1 MSENIRRLPDSE
13 LAVMQAV
20 WTFEPPVARSQ
31 IETLLPGDM
40 AMTTLLTLLSRLQE
54 KGFLR
59 IEKAG
64 RRSLYIPLVAQ
75 KDYQAA
81 QSRRRERAHER
92 EDQADHT
99 VWLDPF
105 AGAVDILVNECRRE
119 TGDRAEIHDA
129 RDAEVE
135 VAAFLG
141 KDLTH
146 RAEHDNCSEN
156 DR

>member
-1 MSENIRRLPDSE
+1 MSETIRRLPDSE

-20 WTFEPPVARSQ
+20 WAFEPPVARSQ

-40 AMTTLLTLLSRLQE
+40 ALTTLLTLLSRLQE

-81 QSRRRERAHER
+81 QSRRFVDQVFGGSIPAFAAALCDQGLSREELEELRRLLR
-92 EDQADHT
+92 EDA
-99 VWLDPF
+99 L
-105 AGAVDILVNECRRE
+105 
-119 TGDRAEIHDA
+119 
-129 RDAEVE
+129 
-135 VAAFLG
+135 
-141 KDLTH
+141 
-146 RAEHDNCSEN
+146 
-156 DR
+156 

>member
-1 MSENIRRLPDSE
+1 MSKSIRRLPDSE

-20 WTFEPPVARSQ
+20 WAFEPPVARSQ
-31 IETLLPGDM
+31 IETQLPGDM

-81 QSRRRERAHER
+81 QSRRFVDQVFGGSISAFAAALCDQGLSREELEELRRLLR
-92 EDQADHT
+92 EDA
-99 VWLDPF
+99 L
-105 AGAVDILVNECRRE
+105 
-119 TGDRAEIHDA
+119 
-129 RDAEVE
+129 
-135 VAAFLG
+135 
-141 KDLTH
+141 
-146 RAEHDNCSEN
+146 
-156 DR
+156 